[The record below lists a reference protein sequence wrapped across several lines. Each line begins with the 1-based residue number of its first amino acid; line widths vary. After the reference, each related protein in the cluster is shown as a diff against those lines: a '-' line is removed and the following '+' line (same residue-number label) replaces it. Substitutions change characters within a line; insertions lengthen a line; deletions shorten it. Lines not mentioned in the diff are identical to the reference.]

1 MPESTAHKRQH
12 SEHVRVDWDGEW
24 WTISD
29 EGGEFARATDPD
41 QALRYVADLMHGPS
55 TTGTGFPKVDALA
68 DLIGR
73 VHGKTEPLR

>member
-1 MPESTAHKRQH
+1 MADQH
-12 SEHVRVDWDGEW
+12 AQRVVAEWDGEW

-29 EGGEFARATDPD
+29 EDGEFARATSTD
-41 QALRYVADLMHGPS
+41 QAVRYVSDLMHGP
-55 TTGTGFPKVDALA
+55 GTGFPRVDALA